1 MPARL
6 ASPVQTPQRQKMIEY
21 ALEEKAPKMFQ
32 RLKRTGQLKTFVQ
45 ETDRNLLDSF
55 EEAEIKA
62 HQALPRPKTSLE
74 NLQNRNEATRRAW
87 EEALVTWLD
96 FSDQDEAPTT
106 AQKPPNSGF
115 SEEERKE

>member
-1 MPARL
+1 MRAMPARL
-6 ASPVQTPQRQKMIEY
+6 ASPAQTPQRHKMIEY

-32 RLKRTGQLKTFVQ
+32 HLKRTGQLKTFVQ

-87 EEALVTWLD
+87 EEALATWLD
-96 FSDQDEAPTT
+96 FKDEAEDSTT
-106 AQKPPNSGF
+106 GSTPQI
-115 SEEERKE
+115 

>member
-6 ASPVQTPQRQKMIEY
+6 ASSAQTPQRHKMIEY

-32 RLKRTGQLKTFVQ
+32 HLKRTGQLKTFVQ
-45 ETDRNLLDSF
+45 ETDWNLLDSF

-62 HQALPRPKTSLE
+62 HQALPRPETFLE

-87 EEALVTWLD
+87 EEAMATWLD
-96 FSDQDEAPTT
+96 FSDHDEAPTT
-106 AQKPPNSGF
+106 AQKPSNSGL